1 MYESENNTNMYS
13 NFFGGEISVEE
24 LAKQMQ
30 EEMMKTIMDN
40 SMEVIKT
47 NPEVIPVIV
56 KAMMEKYKPI
66 VYECCNELFQV
77 YKDYVNNKEVALV
90 SAQARKNM
98 FDAYVEVGFTEEQAW
113 ALMTK
118 DVDTMKKVIEQMNEV
133 VKNVSK
139 DASKNTKKAK

>member
-1 MYESENNTNMYS
+1 MYEAENNTNMNS
-13 NFFGGEISVEE
+13 NFLDDGINIAE

-30 EEMMKTIMDN
+30 EELMKTIMDN
-40 SMEVIKT
+40 PMEVIKT

-66 VYECCNELFQV
+66 VYECCNELLQV
-77 YKDYVNNKEVALV
+77 YKDYINNKEVALV

-133 VKNVSK
+133 AKN
-139 DASKNTKKAK
+139 ASKNTKKAK

>member
-1 MYESENNTNMYS
+1 MYEAENNTNMYS

-30 EEMMKTIMDN
+30 EELMKTIMDN
-40 SMEVIKT
+40 PMEVIKT

-139 DASKNTKKAK
+139 DAKKVK

>member
-1 MYESENNTNMYS
+1 MYEAENNTNMG
-13 NFFGGEISVEE
+13 NDFFDSEINMEE

-30 EEMMKTIMDN
+30 EELMKTIMDN
-40 SMEVIKT
+40 PMEVIKT

-56 KAMMEKYKPI
+56 KAVMEKYKPI
-66 VYECCNELFQV
+66 VYECCNELFKV

-133 VKNVSK
+133 VKN
-139 DASKNTKKAK
+139 ASKNTKKVK

>member
-1 MYESENNTNMYS
+1 MYEAENNTNMNS
-13 NFFGGEISVEE
+13 NFFGNEINVEE

-30 EEMMKTIMDN
+30 EELMKTIMDN
-40 SMEVIKT
+40 PMEVIKT

-139 DASKNTKKAK
+139 DAKKVK

>member
-1 MYESENNTNMYS
+1 MYEAENNTNMNS
-13 NFFGGEISVEE
+13 NFFGDEINIEE

-30 EEMMKTIMDN
+30 DELMKTIMDN
-40 SMEVIKT
+40 PMEVIKT

-98 FDAYVEVGFTEEQAW
+98 FDAYLEVGFTEEQAW
-113 ALMTK
+113 ALITK

-133 VKNVSK
+133 VKNASK
-139 DASKNTKKAK
+139 DTKKAK